1 MVYGEADDLAHCNG
15 YGNKVNNAEKCKAY
29 YHANQEKRKESMRST
44 YWQNRE
50 EILARRRKKYRA
62 KNRPWEVDEK
72 VSAADKAMDL
82 VMEAK
87 RSPYTKVND
96 DGDLH
101 PHEGDGY
108 AEDQEPEG
116 VVWIASRPDP
126 ILVGRD
132 KYSYQPWV
140 DIVLE
145 AQDRV
150 YLLVQKGHAR
160 ARAVI
165 DLQYEMALAC
175 DGCGLWSAIGHRS
188 PKDRFSTEYESGA
201 LIVAESCDPGAVHKL
216 FGKAFDPLSAY
227 DREQETDYGDTLRDL
242 SGEAKNKKR
251 REAHAAAA
259 KKRRG

>member
-1 MVYGEADDLAHCNG
+1 MVLGETPAPADGNG
-15 YGNKVNNAEKCKAY
+15 HGNKVMTGQDAL
-29 YHANQEKRKESMRST
+29 S
-44 YWQNRE
+44 
-50 EILARRRKKYRA
+50 
-62 KNRPWEVDEK
+62 
-72 VSAADKAMDL
+72 L
-82 VMEAK
+82 VMEAVS
-87 RSPYTKVND
+87 SPHTKVND
-96 DGDLH
+96 GGDLH

-108 AEDQEPEG
+108 SEDQEPEG
-116 VVWIASRPDP
+116 VVWIASRPNEL
-126 ILVGRD
+126 LVSRD
-132 KYSYQPWV
+132 KFSYQPWV

-160 ARAVI
+160 ARAVV

-175 DGCGLWSAIGHRS
+175 DDCGLWSAVGHRS
-188 PKDRFSTEYESGA
+188 PRDRFSTEYESGA

-242 SGEAKNKKR
+242 SGEVKNKKR